1 MHNKA
6 GRGAAGTEPGGGAS
20 AGRGPLD
27 SPFLAVH
34 PDWLNRLQPSSS
46 LFGMGGSEPAAFTRV
61 GSTAVVTI
69 EGGLSQRGFWLWDG
83 YDTIAERFASAIA
96 DPQTD
101 SVVLSIDS
109 PGGAVAGLFDGVRS
123 MRGMKGATG
132 KPVVAYANE
141 SAFSAGY
148 ALATVADEIMLPDT
162 GQVGSIGVI
171 AALMDMTKA
180 LDAQGVRVA
189 VVASGTQKTDT
200 HPAVPITDAAIGRL
214 RDDVNALASIFFDE
228 VAASRGKDAEEIKA
242 LQAGTFLGARAVKVG
257 LADAVGNLSDAVA
270 RAQQMAAERR
280 KSPMRGG
287 KTNMAKA
294 NIAPAASEAVAEDAG
309 TTIVTPEAAMP
320 VSAHTAA
327 LDAQA
332 AKFEAQVSA
341 LRSELSAAQKR
352 EQAAA
357 AAIADREEKLAKL
370 EADRIAAKVDALVG
384 KKITPAA
391 KEQWLAV
398 AKSAES
404 TFDALVAGLPDLV
417 GLDAGRAMPPV
428 GNGERSTDAQAQ
440 DRNRA
445 KYLALVDEKVKAGME
460 RNEALSAV
468 LIENPNLVEEG

>member
-1 MHNKA
+1 
-6 GRGAAGTEPGGGAS
+6 
-20 AGRGPLD
+20 
-27 SPFLAVH
+27 
-34 PDWLNRLQPSSS
+34 
-46 LFGMGGSEPAAFTRV
+46 
-61 GSTAVVTI
+61 
-69 EGGLSQRGFWLWDG
+69 
-83 YDTIAERFASAIA
+83 
-96 DPQTD
+96 
-101 SVVLSIDS
+101 
-109 PGGAVAGLFDGVRS
+109 
-123 MRGMKGATG
+123 MRGMKEATG

-148 ALATVADEIMLPDT
+148 ALATVADAIVLPDT

-228 VAASRGKDAEEIKA
+228 VAAARGKDAEEIKA

-270 RAQQMAAERR
+270 RAQQMAAARR
-280 KSPMRGG
+280 KAPQRAG
-287 KTNMAKA
+287 KINMAKA
-294 NIAPAASEAVAEDAG
+294 NPAPAASEAVAEDVGAI
-309 TTIVTPEAAMP
+309 IVTPEAAMP

-332 AKFEAQVSA
+332 AKYEAQVNA
-341 LRSELSAAQKR
+341 LRSELSAAQSR

-357 AAIADREEKLAKL
+357 AAIADREAKLARL
-370 EADRIAAKVDALVG
+370 EADRVAAKVDALVG

-391 KEQWLAV
+391 RDKWLAV
-398 AKSAES
+398 AQSAES
-404 TFDALVAGLPDLV
+404 TFDALVADLPDLV
-417 GLDAGRAMPPV
+417 GLDAGRAMAPV

-440 DRNRA
+440 DRNAA
-445 KYLALVDEKVKAGME
+445 KYRELVAEKVKAGME
-460 RNEALSAV
+460 KNEALSAV
-468 LIENPNLVEEG
+468 LIENPDLVMEG